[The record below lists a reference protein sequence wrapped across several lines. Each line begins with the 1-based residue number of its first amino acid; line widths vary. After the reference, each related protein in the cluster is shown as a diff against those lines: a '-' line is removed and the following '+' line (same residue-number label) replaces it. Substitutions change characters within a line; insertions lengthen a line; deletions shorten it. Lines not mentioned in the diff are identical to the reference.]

1 MNDDEADD
9 RLNSLFAKA
18 RTLDQVPSIREEGFE
33 GRLMTRL
40 REQRSQGTPWY
51 LWAWRSVPLFAGVV
65 MVLITFSGAQTS
77 GTGDYLSQA
86 LTGGYEEATLVSYYT
101 GE

>member
-1 MNDDEADD
+1 MNDNEADD

-18 RTLDQVPSIREEGFE
+18 RTVDQGPSIREEGFE
-33 GRLMTRL
+33 GRFMARL
-40 REQRSQGTPWY
+40 REQRSEGTPWY
-51 LWAWRSVPLFAGVV
+51 LWAWRSVPLFAVVV
-65 MVLITFSGAQTS
+65 MVLISVCGTQTTVT
-77 GTGDYLSQA
+77 GTHLSHA

>member
-9 RLNSLFAKA
+9 RLNLLFAKA
-18 RTLDQVPSIREEGFE
+18 RAVDLGPSTREEGFE
-33 GRLMTRL
+33 RRLMARL
-40 REQRSQGTPWY
+40 REQRSDSTPWY
-51 LWAWRSVPLFAGVV
+51 WWAWRSVPLFSAVILVLVTVCGTQTVV
-65 MVLITFSGAQTS
+65 TGAH
-77 GTGDYLSQA
+77 LSHD

>member
-18 RTLDQVPSIREEGFE
+18 RTLDQGPSLREEGFE
-33 GRLMTRL
+33 GRLMARL
-40 REQRSQGTPWY
+40 REQRCQDTPWY
-51 LWAWRSVPLFAGVV
+51 LWAWRSVPLFAAVV
-65 MVLITFSGAQTS
+65 MVLITVSGAQTS
-77 GTGDYLSQA
+77 GTGDYLSHA
-86 LTGGYEEATLVSYYT
+86 LTSGYEEAALVSYYT

>member
-18 RTLDQVPSIREEGFE
+18 RTLDQGPSLREEGFE
-33 GRLMTRL
+33 GRLMARL
-40 REQRSQGTPWY
+40 REQRCQGTPWY
-51 LWAWRSVPLFAGVV
+51 LWAWRSVPLFTAVIV
-65 MVLITFSGAQTS
+65 VLISVCGSQTAV
-77 GTGDYLSQA
+77 TGDYLSQA

>member
-1 MNDDEADD
+1 MNDDEAAD

-18 RTLDQVPSIREEGFE
+18 RTLDQGPSIREEGFE
-33 GRLMTRL
+33 GRFMARM
-40 REQRSQGTPWY
+40 REQRSEGTPWY
-51 LWAWRSVPLFAGVV
+51 LWAWRSVPLFTAVIV
-65 MVLITFSGAQTS
+65 MLISVCGSQTAVTDVL
-77 GTGDYLSQA
+77 LSQA